1 MYSGIIFPSS
11 STVTLEILES
21 IKRDITYMTWM
32 GRVEKGLIEFKSRL
46 KYSGSDVN
54 YQEQSIISVKE
65 AEELTTNSTF
75 EQMLEKLFYIN
86 QENTI

>member
-1 MYSGIIFPSS
+1 
-11 STVTLEILES
+11 
-21 IKRDITYMTWM
+21 MTWM
-32 GRVEKGLIEFKSRL
+32 GRIEKGLKEFTSML

-54 YQEQSIISVKE
+54 YQEQSKISVKE